1 LEVRFFG
8 AMSGAFAGARY
19 PPPVLAHLTVA
30 WHVQPV
36 PVVLGLVALALFAQ
50 GFVRLRR
57 RAPEH
62 AGLDRAALFVLAVAA
77 GVLPL
82 VSPLDGIAD
91 DYLLSAHMLEHVLIG
106 DVAPALALVAVRGP
120 LCFFLL
126 PPPVLRGLA
135 GIEPLRAFLAFLL
148 RPAVGFALWIAVTAA
163 WHVPAAY
170 DYAAEHERVHNL
182 EHATFVV
189 AGVLVWAQL
198 VDPARRRALTAAG
211 RIVYAWALFVAGHL
225 ATHVILFDNVAHYPH
240 YASQPDRL
248 LGLAPVA
255 DQHWAAWVMTIEQLL
270 ALGTLTLL
278 LVGKIPIP
286 DAAERPGPTIDSG
299 GAP

>member
-1 LEVRFFG
+1 
-8 AMSGAFAGARY
+8 M
-19 PPPVLAHLTVA
+19 LAHLTVA
-30 WHVQPV
+30 WHFQPA
-36 PVVLGLVALALFAQ
+36 PVGLALVALALFGQ
-50 GFVRLRR
+50 GFARLRR

-62 AGLDRAALFVLAVAA
+62 AGWDRAALFALALAA

-82 VSPLDGIAD
+82 VSPLNGIAD

-126 PPPVLRGLA
+126 PPAGLRALA
-135 GIEPLRAFLAFLL
+135 GIGPLRSFLGFLL
-148 RPAVGFALWIAVTAA
+148 RPAVGFTVWIAVTAA

-170 DYAAEHERVHNL
+170 DYAVEHERVHNL

-211 RIVYAWALFVAGHL
+211 RIVYAWALFAAGHL
-225 ATHVILFDNVAHYPH
+225 ATHVILFDSVAHYPH
-240 YASQPDRL
+240 YAAQPDRL
-248 LGLAPVA
+248 LGLTPVA

-270 ALGTLTLL
+270 GFGTLTLL
-278 LVGKIPIP
+278 LVGKIPVP
-286 DAAERPGPTIDSG
+286 GAAEQPGPTTDSG
-299 GAP
+299 GAR